1 MAQAHISVSLLSFND
16 LYKTILIVYFG
27 LGIGIGIVGS
37 SISMRKY
44 LEV

>member
-1 MAQAHISVSLLSFND
+1 MILQQMQVSLLQFQD
-16 LYKTILIVYFG
+16 LSRYILIVYAV